1 MTEKTIPDPAVKPD
15 SEWMALIDERLAR
28 GDARMSKIEAELT
41 RNTEATTEVLDLLTA
56 AKGAFRVLGG
66 IGAVARWVGGIAA
79 AGVAVWGL
87 LYAVTHGGRPP
98 GGP

>member
-1 MTEKTIPDPAVKPD
+1 MGQPD
-15 SEWMALIDERLAR
+15 SEWIALIEQRLKNGDERMGR
-28 GDARMSKIEAELT
+28 IEAELT

-66 IGAVARWVGGIAA
+66 LGAVARWLGGIAA
-79 AGVAVWGL
+79 ACVAIWGL
-87 LYAVTHGGRPP
+87 LYAITHGGRPP